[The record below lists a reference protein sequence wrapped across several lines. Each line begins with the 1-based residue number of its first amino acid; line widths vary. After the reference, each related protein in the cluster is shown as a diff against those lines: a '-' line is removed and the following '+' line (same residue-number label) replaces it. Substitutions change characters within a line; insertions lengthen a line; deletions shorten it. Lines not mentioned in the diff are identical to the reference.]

1 MTHHSIFLY
10 GILPIFSAIVGTGIS
25 WWLKTKW
32 AGWVPVHF
40 RAKDRQQLLEQYGSS
55 IRVAHRLTVLGF
67 CAGGLP
73 YFTGWLGDHDWR
85 GLGVAFGLA
94 CFLPLAYFVA
104 ANAGRGYEAVRE
116 SLIAY
121 AVWQKTPP
129 RLLFTV
135 MGA

>member
-1 MTHHSIFLY
+1 M
-10 GILPIFSAIVGTGIS
+10 
-25 WWLKTKW
+25 
-32 AGWVPVHF
+32 PVHF
-40 RAKDRQQLLEQYGSS
+40 GAKDRQQLLEQYGSS
-55 IRVAHRLTVLGF
+55 IRVAHWLTVLGF

-121 AVWQKTPP
+121 AMWQKTPP

-135 MGA
+135 MGLGCLAGVVSAASLLI